1 MNKRKRVT
9 YTLSPEMIERLK
21 EHSKETRIPQSQL
34 VELALIE
41 YLEKSK

>member
-21 EHSKETRIPQSQL
+21 ELSKETRIPQSQL